1 MPERVWAHIAVMA
14 AVTYAIRFLP
24 LAVLRR
30 ELRHPVLRA
39 FLRRV
44 PYATLAAMTFPDA
57 LSATPHLASGAVGL
71 CVAGFLAF
79 RGIGL
84 LPTAA
89 VASFSVALAEAML

>member
-14 AVTYAIRFLP
+14 VVTYAIRLLP

-30 ELRHPVLRA
+30 ELRNPYLRA
-39 FLRRV
+39 FLRYV
-44 PYATLAAMTFPDA
+44 PYATLAAMTFPA
-57 LSATPHLASGAVGL
+57 AIVSAPHPLSGAAGL
-71 CVAGFLAF
+71 LVAGTLAF

-89 VASFSVALAEAML
+89 AASLAVALVEAFL